1 MKGDPKTGDFLTSN
15 PSQPQNKLFCGY
27 VDMANPALIKA
38 AVVLLTDKRT
48 WKAIGV
54 VIAAILTPFI
64 LLVVIIC
71 SMLSG
76 TANHNNAAVELTFY
90 GGSLPITMPSE
101 YKDYITEMRDCFS
114 SLDGA
119 IATVEGMMEDGDSLD
134 SNRIK
139 AVFYALNF
147 GTEDLSL
154 RRAKAREF
162 VDCFVEYR
170 DCTHTETDED
180 GEEYTYTHTR
190 AYPIEDLPTIY
201 ANVSAVVGRQV
212 TSDDMANITEIYL
225 RVVYRNFDVGAEMSL
240 EGGNGTHDLI
250 AEMIKDS
257 DVVPSEGG
265 FVSPLPGGWQ
275 DTVTSEFGYRQ
286 NPTGSGS
293 EGHTGIDM
301 AVPLGTDVRAVKDGK
316 VLFVRFK
323 QTGYGYHVTIDH
335 GGGLVT
341 LYGHCS
347 EILVTGGQT
356 VTAGQV
362 IAKSGS
368 TGRSTGPHLH
378 LEVIQDGVPQN
389 PRDFL

>member
-1 MKGDPKTGDFLTSN
+1 
-15 PSQPQNKLFCGY
+15 
-27 VDMANPALIKA
+27 MANPALIKA

-54 VIAAILTPFI
+54 VVAAILTPFI
-64 LLVVIIC
+64 LLVVILC

-190 AYPIEDLPTIY
+190 AYPIGDLPAVY
-201 ANVSAVVGRQV
+201 ANVSAVAGRQV

-265 FVSPLPGGWQ
+265 FISPLPGGWK
-275 DTVTSEFGYRQ
+275 DKVTSEFGYRQ
-286 NPTGSGS
+286 NPTGAGS
-293 EGHTGIDM
+293 EGHTGMDM

-323 QTGYGYHVTIDH
+323 QTGYGYHVAIDH

-347 EILVTGGQT
+347 EILVTEGQT

-389 PRDFL
+389 PRNYL

>member
-1 MKGDPKTGDFLTSN
+1 
-15 PSQPQNKLFCGY
+15 
-27 VDMANPALIKA
+27 MANPALIKA

-162 VDCFVEYR
+162 VDCFAENKLQRLQLFLVKGKGDFYLFHNACSSLPSVECDFGFQLR
-170 DCTHTETDED
+170 FFSGKLVRL
-180 GEEYTYTHTR
+180 GEGPLDQLH
-190 AYPIEDLPTIY
+190 LP
-201 ANVSAVVGRQV
+201 V
-212 TSDDMANITEIYL
+212 
-225 RVVYRNFDVGAEMSL
+225 
-240 EGGNGTHDLI
+240 
-250 AEMIKDS
+250 
-257 DVVPSEGG
+257 
-265 FVSPLPGGWQ
+265 
-275 DTVTSEFGYRQ
+275 
-286 NPTGSGS
+286 S
-293 EGHTGIDM
+293 EGHEFSF
-301 AVPLGTDVRAVKDGK
+301 AVFTNQEKRAADNVITQPSVGK
-316 VLFVRFK
+316 HPIEFSLLIAA
-323 QTGYGYHVTIDH
+323 QNNPCPQIQ
-335 GGGLVT
+335 GL
-341 LYGHCS
+341 
-347 EILVTGGQT
+347 E
-356 VTAGQV
+356 
-362 IAKSGS
+362 
-368 TGRSTGPHLH
+368 
-378 LEVIQDGVPQN
+378 
-389 PRDFL
+389 

>member
-1 MKGDPKTGDFLTSN
+1 
-15 PSQPQNKLFCGY
+15 
-27 VDMANPALIKA
+27 MANPALIKA

-64 LLVVIIC
+64 LLVVILC

-162 VDCFVEYR
+162 VDCFVEYQ
-170 DCTHTETDED
+170 DCTHTEIDEN

-190 AYPIEDLPTIY
+190 AYPIEDLPTVY

-225 RVVYRNFDVGAEMSL
+225 RVVYRNFDVGADMAL
-240 EGGNGTHDLI
+240 EGGNSTHDLI
-250 AEMIKDS
+250 AEMTRDS

-275 DTVTSEFGYRQ
+275 DKVTSEFGYRQ
-286 NPTGSGS
+286 NPTGAGS
-293 EGHTGIDM
+293 EGHTGMDM

-323 QTGYGYHVTIDH
+323 QTGYGYHVAIDH

-347 EILVTGGQT
+347 EILVTEGQT

-362 IAKSGS
+362 IAKSGN

-389 PRDFL
+389 PRNYL

>member
-1 MKGDPKTGDFLTSN
+1 
-15 PSQPQNKLFCGY
+15 
-27 VDMANPALIKA
+27 MANPALIKA

-54 VIAAILTPFI
+54 VVAAILTPFL

-170 DCTHTETDED
+170 DCTHTETDEN

-190 AYPIEDLPTIY
+190 AYPIEDLPTVY

-240 EGGNGTHDLI
+240 EGGNSTHDLI

-257 DVVPSEGG
+257 DVVPSDGG
-265 FVSPLPGGWQ
+265 FVSPLLGGWQ
-275 DTVTSEFGYRQ
+275 GTVTSEFGYRQ
-286 NPTGSGS
+286 NPTGAGS
-293 EGHTGIDM
+293 EGHTGMDM

-323 QTGYGYHVTIDH
+323 QTGYGYQVAIDH

-347 EILVTGGQT
+347 EILVTEGQT

-362 IAKSGS
+362 IAKSGN

-389 PRDFL
+389 PRNYL

>member
-1 MKGDPKTGDFLTSN
+1 
-15 PSQPQNKLFCGY
+15 
-27 VDMANPALIKA
+27 
-38 AVVLLTDKRT
+38 
-48 WKAIGV
+48 
-54 VIAAILTPFI
+54 
-64 LLVVIIC
+64 
-71 SMLSG
+71 MLSG

-90 GGSLPITMPSE
+90 GGSLPITMPGE

-293 EGHTGIDM
+293 EGHTGMDM

-323 QTGYGYHVTIDH
+323 QTGYGYHVAIDH

-347 EILVTGGQT
+347 EILVTEGQT

-378 LEVIQDGVPQN
+378 LEVIRDGVPQN
-389 PRDFL
+389 PRNYL

>member
-1 MKGDPKTGDFLTSN
+1 
-15 PSQPQNKLFCGY
+15 
-27 VDMANPALIKA
+27 MANPALIKA

-64 LLVVIIC
+64 LLVVILC

-170 DCTHTETDED
+170 DCIHTETDED

-240 EGGNGTHDLI
+240 ECGNGTHDLI

-257 DVVPSEGG
+257 DVVPSDGG

-275 DTVTSEFGYRQ
+275 NTVTSEFGYRQ
-286 NPTGSGS
+286 NPTGVGS
-293 EGHTGIDM
+293 EGHTGMDM

-323 QTGYGYHVTIDH
+323 QTGYGYHVAIDH

-347 EILVTGGQT
+347 EILVTEGQT

-362 IAKSGS
+362 IAKSG
-368 TGRSTGPHLH
+368 STGPHLH

-389 PRDFL
+389 PRNYL